1 MNNVVNALDGAL
13 LVRVAEIGGV
23 RYAAVWHGGVSV
35 NVYDP
40 TTWNEVG
47 IFTLMDEQGRAE
59 SRDAVEVA
67 MEEHFEQVGV
77 EAGVEVC
84 FNE

>member
-1 MNNVVNALDGAL
+1 MSNVVNALDGAL
-13 LVRVAEIGGV
+13 LVRVAEIGGI

-40 TTWNEVG
+40 ERWNEVG
-47 IFTLMDEQGRAE
+47 VFTIMDEQGRAE

-67 MEEHFEQVGV
+67 MEEHFEQVAV
-77 EAGVEVC
+77 EAGVEVM
-84 FNE
+84 FDE